1 MTGTGSRDVS
11 KMISWLTVGSSYV
24 QQAIFDVVLWGG
36 PAVRSSVPSLQALLI
51 DTPSG
56 QKVPLGSVAQV
67 RVAPDPAVITHDA
80 VSRSLD
86 VTAAIRGR
94 SAAAVSEDV
103 TTQLRQM
110 NFPFEYRAE
119 VVGDAV
125 ARASNRQWILISALV
140 VAVLA
145 YLLLQSATGS

>member
-11 KMISWLTVGSSYV
+11 KMISWLTVGSFYE

-36 PAVRSSVPSLQALLI
+36 PAVCSSVPSLQALLI

-56 QKVPLGSVAQV
+56 QKVPLGSVARV
-67 RVAPDPAVITHDA
+67 RVAPDPAVITHDS
-80 VSRSLD
+80 VSRNLD
-86 VTAAIRGR
+86 VTADIRGR

-119 VVGDAV
+119 VVGDA
-125 ARASNRQWILISALV
+125 ASRASDAQWILLAGLGV
-140 VAVLA
+140 VVVT
-145 YLLLQSATGS
+145 YLLLQSA